1 MPPAI
6 KRRGHTTPRRGL
18 LRACAA
24 MASASAAMNRSSIE
38 EGVTYVAALDFGT
51 ASNPDALGST
61 LLLMRRGVEV
71 FDSTI
76 FTDGFESGDLSA

>member
-1 MPPAI
+1 MPVAI
-6 KRRGHTTPRRGL
+6 DRRGGTTPRLGL

-51 ASNPDALGST
+51 ASNPDALGSN
-61 LLLMRRGVEV
+61 LLLIRRGEEV
-71 FDSTI
+71 FDRTI
-76 FTDGFESGDLSA
+76 FADGFESGDLSA